1 MTGVKTI
8 FFQEFANSDIFDSI
22 KTPAH
27 FPTVTESEE
36 YKQDFRFQQLC
47 RIRIFDPPDSPFQG
61 VTQLIACSSKYGL
74 TFLGTTNGFKVIKT
88 SDVTDIDIRHAAE
101 RTTLIVADPPIRTSV
116 QVEGTVSHLCLSC
129 DELTLAVVVTCNGII
144 QIYIYDVKG
153 FANQG
158 QNVDPFQKI
167 RVTCEV
173 LDMAW
178 NPTQPTLLVVCMSD
192 GRAQLLE
199 VAENFKI
206 VASLPPV
213 VSACSVCWSPKG
225 KQLVIGTGNG
235 TLMQFDHELKKKRDW
250 DRPSVLP
257 EDQQFEVKGVSWI
270 STFMFLA
277 SYFPRG
283 SPDDQPTVVLT
294 SGSKDGAPAFI
305 NFLDP
310 CYGNGEGIA
319 STMHFNYIPQWEM
332 VLCTSSTACETA
344 IVGKHFDDKNTFE
357 RWTLDDAAR
366 AELPLTEDYADT
378 FPLGAAIDFSSQ
390 FQVPVGE
397 QRYPPCPMFMLLST
411 DGVLVTYYM
420 MYSHAQA
427 QAQPIT
433 SPPQDLP
440 AGPVRRPTAA
450 NAQGSVQKDAAPIEA
465 RPTPQSGQPGVTSAV
480 PLSQAAENKA
490 SAFGFSASGSTGN
503 FKPQPAAN
511 FSLNAS
517 VTKPSISAVP
527 TQPVGASTA
536 GGFSLPGHS
545 SGGSNS
551 GFNFSLSSLNTTGQT
566 ASPSSA
572 PVSSKAVTAPVTQSQ
587 ITSGTSAASKQ
598 SVFSFSSS
606 AAPSE
611 GFGVKPLAT
620 STTPAFGMTP
630 TTTVTAATTKSI
642 FGTPGSSSLSKF
654 GSTPETAQP
663 NAPSMSSAV
672 KTATGGSSLL
682 MRGFGSSSV
691 PTFGTKPGAA
701 AITPTFGDAKSA
713 TMTPGSIPPPQSK
726 PAIAAALTSSFGG
739 SMQNLSALGQ
749 GPNLNNTKQQSS
761 PGVERQQS
769 EGSRSKTPVADASQK
784 TSSASESLNDT
795 FSASIAEEI
804 AHFEKELC
812 EFRQRAGAVKES
824 IGSKEDMQRLR
835 NTTTKISNFCDEVKA
850 NTKELSKEISDLK
863 SLCLDGFAMVEDCKM
878 REQRNTDAQYVQL
891 LRNRA
896 LDPKSLA
903 TMRSLQQQQQLL
915 DQGLRDVDAILD
927 QEWEDYQNKKKKR
940 QGEPAELSSLVDS
953 LLESPKK
960 APDDP
965 RRAPSVQTLDPNKQ
979 AKLREYLSRK
989 TVTKVKSTRPENL
1002 SMSRL
1007 ASTEKIRQAL
1017 SRQSSPTKAPSSA
1030 EMKSMVQGRPILRAT
1045 SHNGSRQLVNQGLQ
1059 PTSPGME
1066 AVTRQQI
1073 SMQPKPNTYQQGF
1086 NFANSGNTKPSLMAY
1101 QQKLPQNSERKPPP
1115 SSTAPVMGF
1124 SGAATTKPLSFSPQ
1138 TFGQGMSGFT
1148 SFTAGGNKPVFGA
1161 KPDSTTPTG
1170 SPKPSFNTG
1179 FQGFKSDEK
1188 TPTNTSTPKTAFKFG
1203 SDVQPSFGGKN
1214 LFGQPLKT
1222 EDKKTEESKPISSP
1236 LLAKALTADSEDDDD
1251 LGLGKNDTAT
1261 EQAKLDNKTSGKP
1274 STEPKFDTASKTPSF
1289 GIGKVPSSIA
1299 LSDLGKEG
1307 SGQPL
1312 GVTSG
1317 LFGQPSGTSVFGGAI
1332 SSTTTSSAGK
1342 SVFGFG
1348 APVGA
1353 SSGGGFFGQSST
1365 TSGGLFGKSTKDE
1378 DTDKASPKTT
1388 ASTGLFGQNLAS
1400 SSTGL
1405 FGQKSS
1411 QASVTSKSDVSGQD
1425 TSSKVA
1431 SSTVASASENPP
1443 ASELSTASAISSA
1456 AGMTSSTP
1464 GSSLFGQPQTTTATS
1479 GLFGQTSAAVSTAGS
1494 GLFGQKTTSSGTT
1507 YGQALAPPPPPTY
1520 SSTEAGLLGRP
1531 LTSGS
1536 GAFGQSSTTSAIAT
1550 SLFGQQTTTT
1560 GSGSLSKQTT
1570 TTGSGLFGQPATSSG
1585 AGLFGQPTTTA
1596 SGLFGQANAASST
1609 SGTGLF
1615 GQSSTTSTSGGGLFG
1630 TSASS
1635 SVSTAGTSVFGQ
1647 VSSSST
1653 SASTGLF
1660 GQTGSG
1666 GFGQSS
1672 TGTKPSVLGGLLTGT
1687 DEAPATSTAFGQG
1700 GPSKNLFGTET
1711 SSAAP
1716 SFGQPAPLFGS
1727 STASTGPGFGGTTTS
1742 AGFGSAGSG
1751 FGFGGSA
1758 TTTSATGFGQTN
1770 QTGLFG
1776 QPTSSSSSAF
1786 GGFGSAS
1793 SGQTSGGMFG
1803 GGGGM
1808 FSGLGGKPSED
1819 KAKTNVFGSVPTFGS
1834 TAATQA
1840 NLFGNQSPSTFSS
1853 AGGSSPFSG
1862 SGFSG
1867 GGSNVASTGFGVAKS
1882 QSPSGFGAPPSFGGT
1897 PGFGSQAAFGS
1908 SPSFGSAPAFGG
1920 GSTFGGG
1927 SSFQNQLGSPQNT
1940 GGGGGGFAGFAS
1952 SASPTFGSLA
1962 QGGSTPP
1969 TFGSVPQGGGGFGG
1983 FGATG
1988 GGGGGF
1994 GGASPGF
2001 GQAPSSG

>member
-1 MTGVKTI
+1 
-8 FFQEFANSDIFDSI
+8 
-22 KTPAH
+22 
-27 FPTVTESEE
+27 
-36 YKQDFRFQQLC
+36 
-47 RIRIFDPPDSPFQG
+47 
-61 VTQLIACSSKYGL
+61 
-74 TFLGTTNGFKVIKT
+74 
-88 SDVTDIDIRHAAE
+88 
-101 RTTLIVADPPIRTSV
+101 
-116 QVEGTVSHLCLSC
+116 
-129 DELTLAVVVTCNGII
+129 
-144 QIYIYDVKG
+144 
-153 FANQG
+153 
-158 QNVDPFQKI
+158 
-167 RVTCEV
+167 
-173 LDMAW
+173 
-178 NPTQPTLLVVCMSD
+178 
-192 GRAQLLE
+192 
-199 VAENFKI
+199 
-206 VASLPPV
+206 
-213 VSACSVCWSPKG
+213 
-225 KQLVIGTGNG
+225 
-235 TLMQFDHELKKKRDW
+235 
-250 DRPSVLP
+250 
-257 EDQQFEVKGVSWI
+257 
-270 STFMFLA
+270 
-277 SYFPRG
+277 
-283 SPDDQPTVVLT
+283 
-294 SGSKDGAPAFI
+294 
-305 NFLDP
+305 
-310 CYGNGEGIA
+310 
-319 STMHFNYIPQWEM
+319 
-332 VLCTSSTACETA
+332 
-344 IVGKHFDDKNTFE
+344 
-357 RWTLDDAAR
+357 
-366 AELPLTEDYADT
+366 
-378 FPLGAAIDFSSQ
+378 
-390 FQVPVGE
+390 
-397 QRYPPCPMFMLLST
+397 
-411 DGVLVTYYM
+411 
-420 MYSHAQA
+420 
-427 QAQPIT
+427 
-433 SPPQDLP
+433 
-440 AGPVRRPTAA
+440 
-450 NAQGSVQKDAAPIEA
+450 
-465 RPTPQSGQPGVTSAV
+465 
-480 PLSQAAENKA
+480 
-490 SAFGFSASGSTGN
+490 
-503 FKPQPAAN
+503 
-511 FSLNAS
+511 
-517 VTKPSISAVP
+517 
-527 TQPVGASTA
+527 
-536 GGFSLPGHS
+536 
-545 SGGSNS
+545 
-551 GFNFSLSSLNTTGQT
+551 
-566 ASPSSA
+566 
-572 PVSSKAVTAPVTQSQ
+572 
-587 ITSGTSAASKQ
+587 
-598 SVFSFSSS
+598 
-606 AAPSE
+606 
-611 GFGVKPLAT
+611 
-620 STTPAFGMTP
+620 
-630 TTTVTAATTKSI
+630 
-642 FGTPGSSSLSKF
+642 
-654 GSTPETAQP
+654 
-663 NAPSMSSAV
+663 
-672 KTATGGSSLL
+672 
-682 MRGFGSSSV
+682 
-691 PTFGTKPGAA
+691 
-701 AITPTFGDAKSA
+701 
-713 TMTPGSIPPPQSK
+713 
-726 PAIAAALTSSFGG
+726 
-739 SMQNLSALGQ
+739 MQNLATLGQ

-769 EGSRSKTPVADASQK
+769 EGSRSKTPVADANQK

-804 AHFEKELC
+804 AHFEKELR
-812 EFRQRAGAVKES
+812 EFKQRAGAVIES

-835 NTTTKISNFCDEVKA
+835 NNTTKISNFCDEVKA

-891 LRNRA
+891 LGNRA

-940 QGEPAELSSLVDS
+940 QGIQRPTTDGIYQVIKSNRNLIIREKNQLDDLETQLKQLKLYNRNSSWKHPDTSREPAELSSLADS

-1086 NFANSGNTKPSLMAY
+1086 MFANSGNTKPSLMAF
-1101 QQKLPQNSERKPPP
+1101 QQKLTQNLKPADQYPQYEDITPTSTDATEDEDDDDYDEDDDDDDDDDDEPDSEHDSEPLNRKIAERKPHP
-1115 SSTAPVMGF
+1115 SSTAPVMGL

-1170 SPKPSFNTG
+1170 SPKPSFSAG
-1179 FQGFKSDEK
+1179 FQGFKPDEK

-1289 GIGKVPSSIA
+1289 GFGKVPSSIA

-1342 SVFGFG
+1342 SVLGFG
-1348 APVGA
+1348 ASVGA

-1443 ASELSTASAISSA
+1443 ASELSRASAISSA

-1630 TSASS
+1630 TSTSS

-1672 TGTKPSVLGGLLTGT
+1672 TGTKPSVIGGLLSGT

-1700 GPSKNLFGTET
+1700 DPSKNLFGTET

-1819 KAKTNVFGSVPTFGS
+1819 KAKTNVFGAVPTFGS

-1840 NLFGNQSPSTFSS
+1840 NLFGNQSPSTLGS

-2001 GQAPSSG
+2001 GQAPSSGGNPSFTGYRG